1 MANMNSGN
9 FGNFGKDVVL
19 KGFSSNG
26 SPDSGFWVP
35 KTVSK
40 DLNMDPPTF
49 SHQDIFNKPFSGS
62 GMNID
67 DVLMKKQ
74 TNTFHEFNNLKLPSG
89 VTITATQPKVTS
101 FTTTS
106 SIIKPSSST

>member
-1 MANMNSGN
+1 MSNMNVGNSVTPSFSGTKN
-9 FGNFGKDVVL
+9 MM
-19 KGFSSNG
+19 
-26 SPDSGFWVP
+26 PDSGFWVP

-49 SHQDIFNKPFSGS
+49 SPQDIFSKSFSSGS
-62 GMNID
+62 GMNLD

-74 TNTFHEFNNLKLPSG
+74 TSTFDGLNNLKLPLG

-101 FTTTS
+101 FTTAS
-106 SIIKPSSST
+106 